1 MWFFFL
7 FFQIFGKEE
16 LARERRR
23 RSGCWW
29 HRLRAWARLR
39 VPRAVATMSG
49 VSQRIADIGLCPCAC
64 VALRMPCAD
73 QAAPSPCVVR
83 SGPSRA
89 ESAALGDGCENAPD

>member
-1 MWFFFL
+1 MAPV
-7 FFQIFGKEE
+7 
-16 LARERRR
+16 ARVGAVASAARRR
-23 RSGCWW
+23 NHVGCLTAHRRHRSVP
-29 HRLRAWARLR
+29 LR
-39 VPRAVATMSG
+39 
-49 VSQRIADIGLCPCAC
+49 AC